1 MDNMFVVP
9 AFGKDGSSVVY
20 TQQHGIPMGLSV
32 CVIIANIFV
41 GNIFGPVFRKAHR
54 EGIVFVH
61 LARGYVD
68 DGFGIVTGSPK
79 GISTLQAGLNAAHPS
94 ISVTIV
100 CSPTHAVF
108 LDMSISKGARW
119 TRSGGVLLDCKVYA
133 KPNSLHLYIPYTSSH
148 PRGALTGFI
157 SGEAR
162 RFVCLCTDVEDARS
176 QCLTFAQALQARG
189 YPLDVIVSQL
199 SKIDYNQRMVYLKL
213 APAPIPSPDPSVPVP
228 ALNARTVAFVV
239 PYTPTSAHW
248 GIGDALRSCFEAVPH
263 LAPVLAW
270 RNASNLQR
278 TLGLRCLK
286 PPPDPLAP
294 FNPPPK

>member
-1 MDNMFVVP
+1 
-9 AFGKDGSSVVY
+9 
-20 TQQHGIPMGLSV
+20 
-32 CVIIANIFV
+32 
-41 GNIFGPVFRKAHR
+41 
-54 EGIVFVH
+54 
-61 LARGYVD
+61 
-68 DGFGIVTGSPK
+68 
-79 GISTLQAGLNAAHPS
+79 
-94 ISVTIV
+94 
-100 CSPTHAVF
+100 
-108 LDMSISKGARW
+108 MSISKGARC
-119 TRSGGVLLDCKVYA
+119 TRSGDVLLASDRKVYA
-133 KPNSLHLYIPYTSSH
+133 KPNSLHPYIPYTSGH

-199 SKIDYNQRMVYLKL
+199 SKIDYNRRMVYLKL
-213 APAPIPSPDPSVPVP
+213 APAPSPSPDPFAPAPAP

-239 PYTPTSAHW
+239 PYTPTSAGW

-286 PPPDPLAP
+286 PPPDPLVP